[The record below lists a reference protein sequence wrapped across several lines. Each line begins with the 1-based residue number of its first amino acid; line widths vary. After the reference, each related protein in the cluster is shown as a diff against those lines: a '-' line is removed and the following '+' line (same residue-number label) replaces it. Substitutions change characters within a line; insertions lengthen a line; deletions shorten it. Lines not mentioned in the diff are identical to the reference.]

1 MGVEALVLG
10 AAAASVAGG
19 VMGYEESKKQAKNAE
34 RDAMENAKLRKEEVS
49 KQISSNVTMWAKSGV
64 SLEGSPL
71 FQLERDAETGA
82 ADVRAIIQQG
92 KVKAD
97 SIKAQG
103 RQALLGGLAGGAK
116 TVAAGM

>member
-10 AAAASVAGG
+10 AAAASAAGG
-19 VMGYEESKKQAKNAE
+19 FMAHEESKKQAKNAQ
-34 RDAMENAKLRKEEVS
+34 RDALERAKLRKEEVD

-71 FQLERDAETGA
+71 FQLEQDAETGA
-82 ADVRAIIQQG
+82 EDVRAIIRTG
-92 KVKAD
+92 KTQSD

-103 RQALLGGLAGGAK
+103 RQALLSGLTGGAK
-116 TVAAGM
+116 TLAAGM